1 VFFKDGKQM
10 LSMGKEQSE
19 TFDAVIAAYGL
30 VVVRYLILVYILNK
44 YHSCT
49 SCGPLFKELVKTH
62 CELLMMNT
70 IWSSIKEVLIL
81 SSGLFLTEID
91 SDRFLSFL
99 DIVEDAILM
108 QVEKASAKL

>member
-1 VFFKDGKQM
+1 
-10 LSMGKEQSE
+10 
-19 TFDAVIAAYGL
+19 
-30 VVVRYLILVYILNK
+30 
-44 YHSCT
+44 
-49 SCGPLFKELVKTH
+49 
-62 CELLMMNT
+62 MNT